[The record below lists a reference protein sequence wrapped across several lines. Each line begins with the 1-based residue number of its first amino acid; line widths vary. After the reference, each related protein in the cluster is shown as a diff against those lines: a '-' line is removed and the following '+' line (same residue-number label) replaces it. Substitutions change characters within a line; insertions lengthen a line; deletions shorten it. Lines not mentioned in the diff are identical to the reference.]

1 MRALLNWRSTNGW
14 FPQISECWTDQYMG
28 MAKTFVGFG
37 EVIVDTTQKPIRKY
51 SLPVKETPVQCS
63 LRFLLT
69 ELMRTLNQM
78 RLHLC
83 ADAGA

>member
-37 EVIVDTTQKPIRKY
+37 EVIVDTTQKPIHIESNEAASVRGCW
-51 SLPVKETPVQCS
+51 SLVWQG
-63 LRFLLT
+63 L
-69 ELMRTLNQM
+69 
-78 RLHLC
+78 
-83 ADAGA
+83 